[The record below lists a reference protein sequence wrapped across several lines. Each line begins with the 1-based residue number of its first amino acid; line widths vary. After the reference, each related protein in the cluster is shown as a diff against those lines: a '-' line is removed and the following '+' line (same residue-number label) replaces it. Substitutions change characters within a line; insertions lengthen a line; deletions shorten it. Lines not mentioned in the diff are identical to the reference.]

1 MSLDLT
7 YFLFYWCILSL
18 QVSLLMANR
27 TSFFVSFKKPH
38 NVVTS
43 KTLSRWICS
52 LLTDA
57 GVDTTLFQPHSTRSA
72 AGVLLSKALS
82 SIELCKLADWSS
94 RSGTYEKFYQRFLWG
109 FHLFYALLCQVP
121 TAQINIKLFD
131 LWLIEVSFWK
141 KFGFIVFLIIEP
153 LPENVL

>member
-1 MSLDLT
+1 VIINLVGLEKQSRPGHLRGYLRVQNFIDDMCLCPMAALVE
-7 YFLFYWCILSL
+7 YNKR
-18 QVSLLMANR
+18 VSLLTANR

-94 RSGTYEKFYQRFLWG
+94 RSGTYEKFYQRFL
-109 FHLFYALLCQVP
+109 
-121 TAQINIKLFD
+121 
-131 LWLIEVSFWK
+131 
-141 KFGFIVFLIIEP
+141 
-153 LPENVL
+153 